1 MTPSQQQREY
11 TLGWRDIGVERGG
24 VRWGGGRVLDAA
36 SLPGPGNKVLR
47 SRALAA
53 NFVIQGN

>member
-1 MTPSQQQREY
+1 MEK
-11 TLGWRDIGVERGG
+11 GG
-24 VRWGGGRVLDAA
+24 VRWGEGRVLDAT
-36 SLPGPGNKVLR
+36 SLPLPGNKVLR